1 MDLIHPQMLTQ
12 AGIVAPSTHCGT
24 RTETFSCV
32 SNLFSPHP
40 PPNSESQGS
49 LLCMGSAF
57 SDHVLEVTR
66 YTDFSGSLSFI
77 RVWSEVSWAKLFP
90 FLRHCLSLLPFIW
103 TT

>member
-12 AGIVAPSTHCGT
+12 AGIVPSTHCGT
-24 RTETFSCV
+24 RTEMLSCV
-32 SNLFSPHP
+32 SNLFTPHT

-66 YTDFSGSLSFI
+66 YADFSGSLSF
-77 RVWSEVSWAKLFP
+77 
-90 FLRHCLSLLPFIW
+90 LSVE
-103 TT
+103 